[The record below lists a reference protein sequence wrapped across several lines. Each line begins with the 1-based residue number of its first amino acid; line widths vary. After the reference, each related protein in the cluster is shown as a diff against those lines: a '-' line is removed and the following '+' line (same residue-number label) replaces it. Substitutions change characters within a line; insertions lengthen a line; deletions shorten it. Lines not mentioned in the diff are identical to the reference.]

1 MSDCEVCNS
10 KNSFIVYGNSD
21 ERSLYCYCLNC
32 GFGKTEKTYWN
43 KKRRYTKMM
52 GSVFQWDL
60 KTINKYRGYAINE
73 AWAFTSR
80 KYRRSR
86 WEAPLKKFK
95 KMNMQ
100 VFEKKSKEMEE
111 TIKYWNNEYKL
122 KRA

>member
-1 MSDCEVCNS
+1 
-10 KNSFIVYGNSD
+10 
-21 ERSLYCYCLNC
+21 
-32 GFGKTEKTYWN
+32 
-43 KKRRYTKMM
+43 MM

-60 KTINKYRGYAINE
+60 KTINKYRGYAIKE
-73 AWAFTSR
+73 EWANTSK
-80 KYRRSR
+80 KYRRSK
-86 WEAPLKKFK
+86 WAAPLKKLK